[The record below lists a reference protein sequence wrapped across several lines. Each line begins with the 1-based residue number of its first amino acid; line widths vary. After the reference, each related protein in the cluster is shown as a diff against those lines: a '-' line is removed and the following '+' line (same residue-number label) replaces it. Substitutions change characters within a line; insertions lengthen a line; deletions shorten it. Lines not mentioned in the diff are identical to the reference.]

1 MALNTEII
9 TDVQVASLAVNDVAF
24 DEAYFTNYI
33 LTTQRKYIKPVLG
46 EKFFNEIL
54 TQIET
59 ATISVDNA
67 VILDSFINSMLA
79 HYVVYVCYSKVHI
92 QVTNQGS
99 MLNDSEFGTQAKSGD
114 YAQSRDFYI
123 SLADDIKVTMIDYI
137 LEVKK
142 ADSTKYPLFKDC
154 GEIPQ
159 VNKRGIIFYD

>member
-46 EKFFNEIL
+46 EKFYNEIL
-54 TQIET
+54 SQI
-59 ATISVDNA
+59 ATTSISPDNA
-67 VILDSFINSMLA
+67 VLLDSFINHMLA

-92 QVTNQGS
+92 QMTNQGS
-99 MLNDSEFGTQAKSGD
+99 MVNYSEFSNQGKSGD

-123 SLADDIKVTMIDYI
+123 SLADDVKVTMIDYI

-142 ADSTKYPLFKDC
+142 NDSTKYPLFKDC
-154 GEIPQ
+154 GDIPQ

>member
-1 MALNTEII
+1 M
-9 TDVQVASLAVNDVAF
+9 QF
-24 DEAYFTNYI
+24 Y
-33 LTTQRKYIKPVLG
+33 
-46 EKFFNEIL
+46 
-54 TQIET
+54 
-59 ATISVDNA
+59 
-67 VILDSFINSMLA
+67 
-79 HYVVYVCYSKVHI
+79 
-92 QVTNQGS
+92 
-99 MLNDSEFGTQAKSGD
+99 

>member
-59 ATISVDNA
+59 STISADNA
-67 VILDSFINSMLA
+67 VLLDSFINS
-79 HYVVYVCYSKVHI
+79 K
-92 QVTNQGS
+92 
-99 MLNDSEFGTQAKSGD
+99 
-114 YAQSRDFYI
+114 
-123 SLADDIKVTMIDYI
+123 IKH
-137 LEVKK
+137 VKHQ
-142 ADSTKYPLFKDC
+142 F
-154 GEIPQ
+154 
-159 VNKRGIIFYD
+159 